1 MTWELLSET
10 LRLEHYN
17 TRLVVFGVAFL
28 GATAGLVG
36 SFLLLRKQS
45 LLGDA
50 LSHATLPGI
59 GIAFAVMA
67 AMGLSGATSPASFSV
82 PRSPGFSE
90 CSSSSPSVAP
100 PV

>member
-1 MTWELLSET
+1 MTWELLRDT
-10 LRLEHYN
+10 LLLEYHN
-17 TRLVVFGVAFL
+17 TRLVVLGVAAL

-59 GIAFAVMA
+59 GIA
-67 AMGLSGATSPASFSV
+67 
-82 PRSPGFSE
+82 
-90 CSSSSPSVAP
+90 CSTCL
-100 PV
+100 